1 MYRDGLEKRTSK
13 STGHTSSPLLFC
25 TISAPARRCVLS
37 TPKPPKKLKAKKQ
50 EALAA
55 AASQAEF
62 DRLLKRAPQLWS
74 KDDLCVFYQEHPR
87 GSSHCGVWDDEG
99 LAEAHDELDGEEEF
113 EVEQR
118 LLSRFGMSEYY
129 GSEGFDRPPS
139 DVYSYGGGYFGDD
152 GAGA

>member
-1 MYRDGLEKRTSK
+1 MCIRDR
-13 STGHTSSPLLFC
+13 
-25 TISAPARRCVLS
+25 
-37 TPKPPKKLKAKKQ
+37 Q

-62 DRLLKRAPQLWS
+62 DRLIRRAPQLWS
-74 KDDLCVFYQEHPR
+74 KDDLCEFYQEL
-87 GSSHCGVWDDEG
+87 SSHCGVWDDEG
-99 LAEAHDELDGEEEF
+99 LAEAHAELDGEEEF

-118 LLSRFGMSEYY
+118 FLSRFGMSEYY